1 MHVSALMLALSLGA
15 AESNVQI
22 GQGFCP
28 EARLKDCNLAEMEG
42 VMRLSECAPQGS
54 EPHRSPSHGNV
65 CDPVL
70 QSREFDSI
78 SEQSR
83 RMQAEESKMFEVV
96 GNHQFLLNVKCHG
109 FRSTGATAT
118 PVED

>member
-1 MHVSALMLALSLGA
+1 MLALSLGA

-28 EARLKDCNLAEMEG
+28 DYRLKESNFAEMEG
-42 VMRLSECAPQGS
+42 VMRLSKCALQGS

-70 QSREFDSI
+70 QSKEFDSHLK
-78 SEQSR
+78 QSST
-83 RMQAEESKMFEVV
+83 MQAEEFK
-96 GNHQFLLNVKCHG
+96 N
-109 FRSTGATAT
+109 
-118 PVED
+118 